1 LTLSPYVFGLGVLYN
16 HGGTHVSFWQEWGG
30 YILILIVLVIIAAGV
45 VAYRIIKNKIQR
57 KMDDQQQLVN
67 QHKVPASI
75 LVLEKRKDKIANA
88 NIPKSVI
95 DQIPRVYK
103 IKKVPIVKAK
113 IGAQVMDLLCD
124 EDVYDKLPVRKTVR
138 VDLAGIFIA
147 AIKQGKK

>member
-1 LTLSPYVFGLGVLYN
+1 
-16 HGGTHVSFWQEWGG
+16 VSFWQEWGG
-30 YILILIVLVIIAAGV
+30 YILILIVLVLVAAGV
-45 VAYRIIKNKIQR
+45 VAYRIIKSKVQK

-95 DQIPRVYK
+95 EQIPKVYK
-103 IKKVPIVKAK
+103 IKKIPIVKAK

-124 EDVYDKLPVRKTVR
+124 EDVFDKLPERKTVQ
-138 VDLAGIFIA
+138 VELAGILIA

>member
-1 LTLSPYVFGLGVLYN
+1 M
-16 HGGTHVSFWQEWGG
+16 SFWQKWGG
-30 YILILIVLVIIAAGV
+30 YILILIVLIIIAAGV
-45 VAYRIIKNKIQR
+45 VAFRIIKNKVQR
-57 KMDDQQQLVN
+57 KVDDQQQLVN

-95 DQIPRVYK
+95 EQIPKVYK

-124 EDVYDKLPVRKTVR
+124 EDVFDKLPVRKMVR
-138 VDLAGIFIA
+138 VELAGIFIA

>member
-1 LTLSPYVFGLGVLYN
+1 
-16 HGGTHVSFWQEWGG
+16 VSFWQEWGG
-30 YILILIVLVIIAAGV
+30 YILILVVLILIAAGV
-45 VAYRIIKNKIQR
+45 VAYRIIKNKIQK

-67 QHKVPASI
+67 EHKVTTSI

-95 DQIPRVYK
+95 EQIPKVYK

-113 IGAQVMDLLCD
+113 IGPQVMDLLCD
-124 EDVYDKLPVRKTVR
+124 EDVFDKLPVRKTVR

>member
-1 LTLSPYVFGLGVLYN
+1 MT
-16 HGGTHVSFWQEWGG
+16 FWQEWGG
-30 YILILIVLVIIAAGV
+30 YILIAVILVVIAAGV
-45 VAYRIIKNKIQR
+45 VAYRILKGRVQK

-75 LVLEKRKDKIANA
+75 LVLEKRKDKISNA

-95 DQIPRVYK
+95 EQIPAVYK
-103 IKKVPIVKAK
+103 LKKVPIVKAK
-113 IGAQVMDLLCD
+113 IGPQVMDLLCD
-124 EDVYDKLPVRKTVR
+124 EDVFDKLPERKTVR

>member
-1 LTLSPYVFGLGVLYN
+1 M
-16 HGGTHVSFWQEWGG
+16 SFWQEWGG
-30 YILILIVLVIIAAGV
+30 YILILIVLALIGAGF
-45 VAYRIIKNKIQR
+45 VAYRIIKSKVQK
-57 KMDDQQQLVN
+57 KMDDQQDLVN

-75 LVLEKRKDKIANA
+75 LVLEKRKDKISNA

-95 DQIPRVYK
+95 DQIPKVYK

-124 EDVYDKLPVRKTVR
+124 EDVFEKLPERKTVR